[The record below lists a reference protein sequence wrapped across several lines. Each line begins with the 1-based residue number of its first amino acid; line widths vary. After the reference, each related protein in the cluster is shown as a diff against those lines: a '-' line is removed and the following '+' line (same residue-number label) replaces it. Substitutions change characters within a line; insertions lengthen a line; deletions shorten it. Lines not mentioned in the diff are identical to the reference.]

1 MLKGVLPSRLSS
13 THVVF
18 HGSAVVLVSRRK
30 GLDLEMRVPPDA
42 PRMVEYL
49 AFVKV
54 LTGRDA
60 RPMTSFRVETIN
72 GEPAPS
78 SPYKGRLL
86 EAGFVE
92 EYRRLTYAARP

>member
-1 MLKGVLPSRLSS
+1 
-13 THVVF
+13 
-18 HGSAVVLVSRRK
+18 
-30 GLDLEMRVPPDA
+30 MRVPPDA
-42 PRMVEYL
+42 PRLVEYL
-49 AFVKV
+49 SFVKV

-72 GEPAPS
+72 GEPAPA

>member
-1 MLKGVLPSRLSS
+1 M
-13 THVVF
+13 F
-18 HGSAVVLVSRRK
+18 HGSAVVLVSRRR
-30 GLDLEMRVPPDA
+30 GRELELRVPPDA
-42 PRMVEYL
+42 PRLSEYL
-49 AFVKV
+49 SFVRV

-72 GEPAPS
+72 GEPAPA

-92 EYRRLTYAARP
+92 EYRRLSYAARP